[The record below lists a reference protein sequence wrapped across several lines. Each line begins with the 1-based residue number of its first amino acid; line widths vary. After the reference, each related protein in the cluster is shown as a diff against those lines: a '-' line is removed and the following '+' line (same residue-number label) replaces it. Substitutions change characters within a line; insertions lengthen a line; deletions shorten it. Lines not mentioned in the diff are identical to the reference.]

1 MTRHHTVLLGRGIK
15 ELKQEDKIMLEN
27 NLKELGNMLV
37 KAGNTIK
44 KQKEK
49 IELLQQANRRLTN
62 EKRSVEFENKM
73 LKEKNKNI
81 SMDAFKFSFVGDFNV
96 LIYEPIMKKSAF
108 FEDGNTLYMK
118 NLSEYENREIVA
130 VGVYKDCEDVP
141 FLAITLND

>member
-1 MTRHHTVLLGRGIK
+1 MV
-15 ELKQEDKIMLEN
+15 EN
-27 NLKELGNMLV
+27 NLKELGTMLV
-37 KAGNTIK
+37 KAGNTIER
-44 KQKEK
+44 QKEK

-62 EKRSVEFENKM
+62 EKRSAEFENKM

-96 LIYEPIMKKSAF
+96 LIYDPIMKKSAF

-141 FLAITLND
+141 FLAITLNN

>member
-1 MTRHHTVLLGRGIK
+1 
-15 ELKQEDKIMLEN
+15 MLQD
-27 NLKELGNMLV
+27 NLKELGTMLV
-37 KAGNTIK
+37 KAGNTIER
-44 KQKEK
+44 QKEE
-49 IELLQQANRRLTN
+49 IELLQQVNRKLAN
-62 EKRSVEFENKM
+62 EKRSIELENKM

-96 LIYEPIMKKSAF
+96 LIYDPIMKKSVF

-141 FLAITLND
+141 FLAITLNN

>member
-1 MTRHHTVLLGRGIK
+1 
-15 ELKQEDKIMLEN
+15 MLEN

-37 KAGNTIK
+37 KAGNTIER
-44 KQKEK
+44 QKEK

-96 LIYEPIMKKSAF
+96 LIYDPIMKKSAF

-141 FLAITLND
+141 FLAITLNN

>member
-1 MTRHHTVLLGRGIK
+1 
-15 ELKQEDKIMLEN
+15 MLEN

-62 EKRSVEFENKM
+62 EKRIVEFENKM

-96 LIYEPIMKKSAF
+96 LIYDPIMKKSAF

-118 NLSEYENREIVA
+118 NISEYENREIVA

>member
-1 MTRHHTVLLGRGIK
+1 
-15 ELKQEDKIMLEN
+15 MLEN
-27 NLKELGNMLV
+27 NLKELGTMLV
-37 KAGNTIK
+37 KAGNTIER
-44 KQKEK
+44 QKEK

-96 LIYEPIMKKSAF
+96 LIYDPIMKKSAF

-141 FLAITLND
+141 FLAITLNN

>member
-1 MTRHHTVLLGRGIK
+1 
-15 ELKQEDKIMLEN
+15 MLEN

-37 KAGNTIK
+37 KAGNTIE
-44 KQKEK
+44 KQ
-49 IELLQQANRRLTN
+49 
-62 EKRSVEFENKM
+62 
-73 LKEKNKNI
+73 KEKNKNI

-96 LIYEPIMKKSAF
+96 LIYDPIMKKSVF

-141 FLAITLND
+141 FLAITLNN

>member
-1 MTRHHTVLLGRGIK
+1 
-15 ELKQEDKIMLEN
+15 MLEN
-27 NLKELGNMLV
+27 NLKELGTMLI
-37 KAGNTIK
+37 KAGNTIER
-44 KQKEK
+44 QKEE

-96 LIYEPIMKKSAF
+96 LIYDPIMKKSAF

-141 FLAITLND
+141 FLAITLNN

>member
-1 MTRHHTVLLGRGIK
+1 
-15 ELKQEDKIMLEN
+15 MLEN

-96 LIYEPIMKKSAF
+96 LIYDPIMKKSAF

-130 VGVYKDCEDVP
+130 VGVYNDCEDVP

>member
-1 MTRHHTVLLGRGIK
+1 
-15 ELKQEDKIMLEN
+15 MLEN
-27 NLKELGNMLV
+27 NLKELGNMLA

-96 LIYEPIMKKSAF
+96 LIYDPIMKKSAF

>member
-1 MTRHHTVLLGRGIK
+1 
-15 ELKQEDKIMLEN
+15 MLEN

>member
-1 MTRHHTVLLGRGIK
+1 
-15 ELKQEDKIMLEN
+15 MLEN
-27 NLKELGNMLV
+27 NLKELGTMLV
-37 KAGNTIK
+37 KAGNTI
-44 KQKEK
+44 KEK

-96 LIYEPIMKKSAF
+96 LIYDPIMKKSAF

-141 FLAITLND
+141 FLAITLNN

>member
-1 MTRHHTVLLGRGIK
+1 
-15 ELKQEDKIMLEN
+15 MLEN

-96 LIYEPIMKKSAF
+96 LIYDPIMKKSAF

-130 VGVYKDCEDVP
+130 VGVYKDCDDVP

>member
-1 MTRHHTVLLGRGIK
+1 
-15 ELKQEDKIMLEN
+15 MLEN

-62 EKRSVEFENKM
+62 EKRIVEFENKM

-81 SMDAFKFSFVGDFNV
+81 SMDAFKFSFVGDFNI
-96 LIYEPIMKKSAF
+96 LIYDPIMKKSAF

>member
-1 MTRHHTVLLGRGIK
+1 
-15 ELKQEDKIMLEN
+15 MLVN
-27 NLKELGNMLV
+27 NLKELGTMLV
-37 KAGNTIK
+37 KAGNTIE

-96 LIYEPIMKKSAF
+96 LIYDPIMKKSVF

-141 FLAITLND
+141 FFAITLNN

>member
-1 MTRHHTVLLGRGIK
+1 
-15 ELKQEDKIMLEN
+15 MLEN

-96 LIYEPIMKKSAF
+96 LIYDPIMKKSAF

-141 FLAITLND
+141 FLAITLNDQKAGVKLWKT

>member
-1 MTRHHTVLLGRGIK
+1 
-15 ELKQEDKIMLEN
+15 MLEN
-27 NLKELGNMLV
+27 NLKELRNMLV

-81 SMDAFKFSFVGDFNV
+81 
-96 LIYEPIMKKSAF
+96 L
-108 FEDGNTLYMK
+108 T
-118 NLSEYENREIVA
+118 
-130 VGVYKDCEDVP
+130 
-141 FLAITLND
+141 

>member
-1 MTRHHTVLLGRGIK
+1 
-15 ELKQEDKIMLEN
+15 MLEN

-37 KAGNTIK
+37 KAGNTIE

-62 EKRSVEFENKM
+62 EKRNVEFENKM

-96 LIYEPIMKKSAF
+96 LIYDPIMKKSAF

-141 FLAITLND
+141 FLAITLNN

>member
-1 MTRHHTVLLGRGIK
+1 
-15 ELKQEDKIMLEN
+15 MLEN
-27 NLKELGNMLV
+27 NLKELGTMLV

-96 LIYEPIMKKSAF
+96 LIYDPIMKKSAF
-108 FEDGNTLYMK
+108 FEDGNALYMK

-141 FLAITLND
+141 FLAITLNN

>member
-1 MTRHHTVLLGRGIK
+1 
-15 ELKQEDKIMLEN
+15 MLEN

-62 EKRSVEFENKM
+62 EKRIVEFENKM

-96 LIYEPIMKKSAF
+96 LIYDPIMKKSAF

-118 NLSEYENREIVA
+118 NLNEYENREIVA

>member
-1 MTRHHTVLLGRGIK
+1 MV
-15 ELKQEDKIMLEN
+15 EN
-27 NLKELGNMLV
+27 NLKELGTMLV
-37 KAGNTIK
+37 KAGNTIAR
-44 KQKEK
+44 QKEK

-96 LIYEPIMKKSAF
+96 LIYDPIMKKSAF

-141 FLAITLND
+141 FLAITLNN

>member
-1 MTRHHTVLLGRGIK
+1 
-15 ELKQEDKIMLEN
+15 MLEN

-62 EKRSVEFENKM
+62 EKRIVEFENKM

-96 LIYEPIMKKSAF
+96 LIYDPIMKKSAF

>member
-1 MTRHHTVLLGRGIK
+1 
-15 ELKQEDKIMLEN
+15 MLEN
-27 NLKELGNMLV
+27 NLKELGTMLI
-37 KAGNTIK
+37 KAGNTIER
-44 KQKEK
+44 QKEE

-96 LIYEPIMKKSAF
+96 LIYDPIMKKSVF

-141 FLAITLND
+141 FLAITLNN

>member
-1 MTRHHTVLLGRGIK
+1 
-15 ELKQEDKIMLEN
+15 MLEN

-96 LIYEPIMKKSAF
+96 LIYDPIMKKSAF

>member
-1 MTRHHTVLLGRGIK
+1 
-15 ELKQEDKIMLEN
+15 MLEN

-37 KAGNTIK
+37 KAGNTIER
-44 KQKEK
+44 QKEK

-96 LIYEPIMKKSAF
+96 LIYDPIMKKSAF

>member
-1 MTRHHTVLLGRGIK
+1 
-15 ELKQEDKIMLEN
+15 MLEN

-62 EKRSVEFENKM
+62 EKRIVEFENKM

-96 LIYEPIMKKSAF
+96 LIYDPIMKKSAF

-141 FLAITLND
+141 FFFFFLND

>member
-1 MTRHHTVLLGRGIK
+1 
-15 ELKQEDKIMLEN
+15 MLEN

-62 EKRSVEFENKM
+62 EKRSGEIENKM

-96 LIYEPIMKKSAF
+96 LIYDPIMKKSAF
-108 FEDGNTLYMK
+108 FEDGNALYMK

-141 FLAITLND
+141 FLAITLNN

>member
-1 MTRHHTVLLGRGIK
+1 
-15 ELKQEDKIMLEN
+15 MLEN

-96 LIYEPIMKKSAF
+96 LIYDPIMKKSAF
-108 FEDGNTLYMK
+108 FEDGNALYMK

-141 FLAITLND
+141 FLAITLNN

>member
-1 MTRHHTVLLGRGIK
+1 
-15 ELKQEDKIMLEN
+15 MLEN

-96 LIYEPIMKKSAF
+96 LIYDPIMKKSAF

-141 FLAITLND
+141 FLAITSND

>member
-1 MTRHHTVLLGRGIK
+1 
-15 ELKQEDKIMLEN
+15 MLEN

-81 SMDAFKFSFVGDFNV
+81 SMDTFKFSFVGDFNV
-96 LIYEPIMKKSAF
+96 LIYDPIMKKSAF

-141 FLAITLND
+141 FLEITLND

>member
-1 MTRHHTVLLGRGIK
+1 
-15 ELKQEDKIMLEN
+15 MLEN

-96 LIYEPIMKKSAF
+96 LIYDPIMKKSAF
-108 FEDGNTLYMK
+108 FENGNTLYMK

>member
-1 MTRHHTVLLGRGIK
+1 
-15 ELKQEDKIMLEN
+15 MLEN
-27 NLKELGNMLV
+27 NLKELGTMLV

-108 FEDGNTLYMK
+108 FEDGNALYMK

-141 FLAITLND
+141 FLAITLNN